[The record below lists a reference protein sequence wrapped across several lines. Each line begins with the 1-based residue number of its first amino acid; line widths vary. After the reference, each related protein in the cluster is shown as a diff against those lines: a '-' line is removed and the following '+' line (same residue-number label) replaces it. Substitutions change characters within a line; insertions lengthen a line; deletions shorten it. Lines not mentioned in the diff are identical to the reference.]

1 MPTYEYACPECQQ
14 HYDAHRAISE
24 RNDAPACPR
33 CGLAT
38 QRVIGQVNFAR
49 STVQTETRMS
59 DVTGKLVSSAKDLE
73 NQIKQMNDETGTHYV
88 LADPG
93 DPTVFGV
100 TDEGMDATRRAN
112 TDSGKREGTL
122 WL

>member
-1 MPTYEYACPECQQ
+1 MPTYTYRCPKCSLEG
-14 HYDAHRAISE
+14 DAYREIAK
-24 RNDAPACPR
+24 RNDAPPCPDCEVGMER
-33 CGLAT
+33 I
-38 QRVIGQVNFAR
+38 IGQVNFAR
-49 STVQTETRMS
+49 STVQTETRPS
-59 DVTGKLVSSAKDLE
+59 DVTGKLVSSARELE
-73 NQIKQMNDETGTHYV
+73 QQIHQMNDEQGTHYV